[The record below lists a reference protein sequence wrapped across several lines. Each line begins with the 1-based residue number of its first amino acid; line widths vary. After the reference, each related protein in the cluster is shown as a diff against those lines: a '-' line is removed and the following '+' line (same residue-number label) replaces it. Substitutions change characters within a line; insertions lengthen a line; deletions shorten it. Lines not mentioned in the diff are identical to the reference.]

1 VIERLLDR
9 IASLV
14 LKRPVAVLLAVGA
27 VTVLLAANTR
37 NLELRTDL
45 VDLMGDS
52 GSARAARELLQ
63 EMGYG
68 NRFFVVVEA
77 SGDGERD
84 AERMEQA
91 ADRLVAEMDQSG
103 LFLSARS
110 GVTEAEMLQIARFYV
125 DHFPAF
131 VDASRREE
139 LRARL
144 CPAGVEE
151 QVRKSTGALLSP
163 LSTLGPE
170 YLVLDPL
177 GLLELVDPATRQ
189 GAGLTGFDLDWGSG
203 FRFFSRDH
211 RALLVLAEPRRPSSD
226 YEFAVRL
233 MEWVRPRL
241 SAIQAEG
248 SDGEGP
254 LRLTPVG
261 AHAYADQNR
270 ALIERNIKVASAV
283 SVGGNLLLLI
293 LVYRWLP
300 ALVLTV
306 LPTMLSILWTT
317 GVISSYPG
325 EVNLISLAFIA
336 ILAGLGDDQVT
347 YFFSRVPQE
356 TSGAASLV
364 AAIRQTYATTG
375 KSVLFCVLTSGTAT
389 ATLALARFK
398 GLAELGLVLTVG
410 LLMLLLHTLFTIPA
424 LLYVIWPRFP
434 VRTEGGPFRFL
445 PALAR
450 GAGRVV
456 AGSPRLVLVVG
467 MAALLVA
474 GLAIPRLQVAG
485 RLEGFSER
493 DDPAFVGQRLL
504 ATRFGLEG
512 APLVLMVEGGE
523 QEVLERTARLQAG
536 LQDLRR
542 RGELRAVLAPNSLV
556 PSETQQE
563 ERRSALAGVDL
574 DATAAALEQAV
585 REGGLAP
592 SAFDEP
598 ILRLRRW
605 ASGNWPEVS
614 VEVAAGAL
622 PPGLLDPGVRELS
635 PGRFLGVVTVYS
647 ADPAA
652 TASLSPQ
659 TLSRLQ
665 AQAGPFQAFSYDQMA
680 IDLQAQIVSDSRK
693 ASVAT
698 TLGVV
703 LVVALLFRSLPIG
716 LLVLLPVAYGIVV
729 TVGLLV
735 LTGHRFG
742 GMGFAAFPLIVGIGI
757 DNGIHLVR
765 RALERPGQDPARL
778 LAGSGAALIQ
788 TNLTTI
794 VGFGALMSAT
804 IPPLAE
810 LGQITAVG
818 MTVTLLASLF
828 VVPPFLVL
836 MERRRGCDH
845 QPPSG
850 STRAGVA
857 GPSC

>member
-1 VIERLLDR
+1 MTERLLDR

-27 VTVLLAANTR
+27 MTLLLAANTR

-63 EMGYG
+63 ELGYG

-77 SGDGERD
+77 GGDGERA

-91 ADRLVAEMDQSG
+91 ADRLVAEMDRSG
-103 LFLSARS
+103 LFLSARC
-110 GVTEAEMLQIARFYV
+110 GVTEAEMLQVARFYV
-125 DHFPAF
+125 DHFPDF
-131 VDASRREE
+131 VDPGRLDE

-144 CPAGVEE
+144 SPAGVKEE
-151 QVRKSTGALLSP
+151 VRKATEALLSP

-177 GLLELVDPATRQ
+177 GLLELVLPATRE
-189 GAGLTGFDLDWGSG
+189 GSGFTGFDLDWGSG
-203 FRFFSRDH
+203 GRFFSRDH

-233 MEWVRPRL
+233 MQWVRPRL
-241 SAIQAEG
+241 SAIQAE
-248 SDGEGP
+248 DVEGGAP

-283 SVGGNLLLLI
+283 SVGGNLLLMV

-300 ALVLTV
+300 ALLLTV
-306 LPTMLSILWTT
+306 LPTLLSILWTT
-317 GVISSYPG
+317 GLISSYPG

-356 TSGAASLV
+356 TSGSASLQ
-364 AAIRQTYATTG
+364 AAIRQTYGTTG

-410 LLMLLLHTLFTIPA
+410 LLMLLLHALFTIPA
-424 LLYVIWPRFP
+424 LLFVIWPRFP
-434 VRTEGGPFRFL
+434 VRTEGSPFRFL
-445 PALAR
+445 PTVAR
-450 GAGRVV
+450 GVGRVV
-456 AGSPRLVLVVG
+456 AGSPRLVLGFG
-467 MAALLVA
+467 MMVLLVA
-474 GLAIPRLQVAG
+474 GLSIPHLQVAG
-485 RLEGFSER
+485 RLEGFSEQ

-504 ATRFGLEG
+504 ASRFGLEG
-512 APLVLMVEGGE
+512 APLVLLVEGGE
-523 QEVLERTARLQAG
+523 QEVLDRTARLQAE

-542 RGELRAVLAPNSLV
+542 GGELRAVLAPNSLV
-556 PSETQQE
+556 PSRAQQE
-563 ERRSALAGVDL
+563 KRRAALGDVDL
-574 DATAAALEQAV
+574 DKTATALERAV
-585 REGGLAP
+585 RESGLDP
-592 SAFDEP
+592 SAFREP
-598 ILRLRRW
+598 VLRLRRW
-605 ASGNWPEVS
+605 ASGDWPVVS
-614 VEVAAGAL
+614 VESAAEAL
-622 PPGLLDPGVRELS
+622 PSGLLDPGVREIS
-635 PGRFLGVVTVYS
+635 PGHFLGTVTLYS

-652 TASLSPQ
+652 TASLSPE
-659 TLSRLQ
+659 TLSRLEEK
-665 AQAGPFQAFSYDQMA
+665 AGSFQPFSYDQMA
-680 IDLQAQIVSDSRK
+680 IDLQAQIVADSRR

-698 TLGVV
+698 VLGVV
-703 LVVALLFRSLPIG
+703 LVVALLFRSLSVG

-729 TVGLLV
+729 TVGLLT
-735 LTGHRFG
+735 LAGHHFG

-765 RALERPGQDPARL
+765 RALEPPRRDAARL
-778 LAGSGAALIQ
+778 LADSGAALIQ

-810 LGQITAVG
+810 LGLITAVG
-818 MTVTLLASLF
+818 MTVALFASIF
-828 VVPPFLVL
+828 VLPSILVL
-836 MERRRGCDH
+836 MEPG
-845 QPPSG
+845 
-850 STRAGVA
+850 RAKT
-857 GPSC
+857 